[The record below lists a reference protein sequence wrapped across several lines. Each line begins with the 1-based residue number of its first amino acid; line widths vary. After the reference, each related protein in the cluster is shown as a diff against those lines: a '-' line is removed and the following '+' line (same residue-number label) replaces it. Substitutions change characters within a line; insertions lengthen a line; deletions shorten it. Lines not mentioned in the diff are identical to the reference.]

1 MNPIAELRRR
11 LDNLIRP
18 GTIYAVDQ
26 AKARCR
32 VKTGELL
39 TDWLPWFAHRAGALR
54 DWNPPSLNEQCLV
67 FSPSGEMGAG
77 FVLVGVNSAA
87 FPAPASS
94 ETEHSQTYADGTV
107 IAYDRASHTLTA
119 TLTAGGSAVL
129 SAPGGVLINGN
140 VTIQGAVS
148 VSDGATITGTVTA
161 SQDVV
166 AAGISLTSHTHGG
179 VQGGN
184 SSTGGPQ

>member
-1 MNPIAELRRR
+1 MDPIADLRRR
-11 LDNLIRP
+11 LDNMIRP
-18 GTIYAVDQ
+18 GTIYAVDH

-39 TDWLPWFAHRAGALR
+39 TQWLPWFAHRAGALR
-54 DWNPPSLNEQCLV
+54 DWNPPSLNEQCMV

-94 ETEHSQTYADGTV
+94 ETEHVHAYADGTV
-107 IAYDRASHTLTA
+107 IRYDRASHTLTA
-119 TLTAGGSAVL
+119 AIAQGGNAVL
-129 SAPGGVLINGN
+129 TAPGGVLITGD
-140 VTIQGAVS
+140 VTI
-148 VSDGATITGTVTA
+148 DGAISISNGASITGSVTA
-161 SQDVV
+161 SDDVV
-166 AAGISLTSHTHGG
+166 ASGISLIGHTHGG
-179 VQGGN
+179 VQGGS